1 MHAAKVQGLKA
12 QEVASMLS
20 AVAEISRVWPEAFD
34 SLCGAAAAKVQD
46 FNAQDLANTLWAM
59 AATGRVLPEVFD
71 SLQRWQLWKDRESRS
86 LGH

>member
-46 FNAQDLANTLWAM
+46 FNAQDLVYTLWAM
-59 AATGRVLPEVFD
+59 AATSRVRPEVFD
-71 SLQRWQLWKDRESRS
+71 ALQRSQLWKDRELRS
-86 LGH
+86 PGH